1 MRGGAG
7 APPTGTPFPARTR
20 MTDPLTPQPSAP
32 EETNRPSAAMP
43 PIQRWTIERI
53 GTLRDSFDEACQHVL
68 AESGA
73 PELRLEL
80 SLGPLLD
87 LRMAEVEPG
96 SMGWVRTLH
105 SKSPVNPADPNTG
118 GAIGSLYFVVV
129 PDDGP
134 DITKLPRSSPIRGK
148 TWESFT
154 FVEEWPGPP
163 RSIVMAHSAPTGERV
178 PLVRRFAE
186 AVWNE
191 LDSDLRTPG
200 D

>member
-1 MRGGAG
+1 
-7 APPTGTPFPARTR
+7 
-20 MTDPLTPQPSAP
+20 
-32 EETNRPSAAMP
+32 MP

-73 PELRLEL
+73 PDLRLEL

-105 SKSPVNPADPNTG
+105 SKTPVNPADPNTG

-129 PDDGP
+129 PDDGS
-134 DITKLPRSSPIRGK
+134 DITRLLVRARSEERPGRASRSSRNG
-148 TWESFT
+148 
-154 FVEEWPGPP
+154 PGPRGP
-163 RSIVMAHSAPTGERV
+163 S
-178 PLVRRFAE
+178 
-186 AVWNE
+186 
-191 LDSDLRTPG
+191 
-200 D
+200 